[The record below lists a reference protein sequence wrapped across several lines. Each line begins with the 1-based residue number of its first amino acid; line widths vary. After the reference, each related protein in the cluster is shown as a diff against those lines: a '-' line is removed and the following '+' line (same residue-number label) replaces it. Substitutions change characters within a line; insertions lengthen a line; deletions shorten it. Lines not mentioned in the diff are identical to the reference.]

1 MVLMDRKTIAVVGGG
16 SAGFT
21 AARAAA
27 RSGAR
32 VVLFLGD
39 NAEQASLCVNQG
51 CMPSK
56 AMFEPIDA
64 MHHAKAHG
72 WLRVEPR
79 RPEAYLAQI
88 VAWKD
93 REIARFRAYR
103 QAAIERKD
111 SEDFRVVRHN
121 AHFVDANTLEA
132 NGERIVADRVILAT
146 GSTPI
151 LPPIEGLA
159 ELRDQIWGN
168 EEILANTIL
177 PDSLIVIGGG
187 AIALEFAQ
195 RYARLGCAVTLVVR
209 SRILSGFPAP
219 FGARIAEIYEREGI
233 RVLLGARLSRIT
245 RDTCGWYVVQT
256 EGAGGGEPVTGERV
270 LLAVGRKPALDSLNL
285 EAAGIERNDRGEL
298 DVTEQMRVAGHDH
311 IFAAGDVV
319 GRRLVV
325 HLAHIEG
332 GIAANNAV
340 NDGCESWPRRANI
353 QVVFS
358 DPEFAFAGISADKA
372 EAAGHTVITRSKR
385 SRLVGK
391 LHLAGD
397 DLGFGEF
404 MADTDTH
411 RLLGAG
417 LLCKDAGEL
426 IHLPAYA
433 IEHEHTVHEAALAE
447 YYHPTKMEIVSGII
461 DRLCKDLGQMP
472 PRRARV

>member
-1 MVLMDRKTIAVVGGG
+1 MEQKTVAVLGGG

-21 AARAAA
+21 AARTAAKL
-27 RSGAR
+27 GAR
-32 VVLFLGD
+32 VILFLGD
-39 NAEQASLCVNQG
+39 NADQASLCVNRG

-56 AMFEPIDA
+56 AMFEAIDA

-72 WLRVEPR
+72 WLRVEPL

-93 REIARFRAYR
+93 REIARFRAFR
-103 QAAIERKD
+103 QAAIRRREA
-111 SEDFRVVRHN
+111 EDFRAIRHN
-121 AHFVDANTLEA
+121 ARFVDPHTLEA
-132 NGERIVADRVILAT
+132 AGERYVADRIILAT
-146 GSTPI
+146 GSAPAV
-151 LPPIEGLA
+151 PPFDGLA
-159 ELRDQIWGN
+159 EVRDQIWTS
-168 EEILANTIL
+168 EEILTNTVL
-177 PDSLIVIGGG
+177 PESLIVIGGG

-209 SRILSGFPAP
+209 SRILSGFPAR
-219 FGARIAEIYEREGI
+219 FGSRIAEIYERESV
-233 RVLLGARLSRIT
+233 RVLLGSRVTRIS
-245 RDTCGWYVVQT
+245 RDTHGWFVVHT
-256 EGAGGGEPVTGERV
+256 EGADGSEPLIGQRV
-270 LLAVGRKPALDSLNL
+270 LMAVGRKPLLDSMNL
-285 EAAGIERNDRGEL
+285 EAAGIERNGEGEL
-298 DVTEQMRVAGHDH
+298 DVTEQMRLRGHDH

-332 GIAANNAV
+332 GIAATNAV
-340 NDGCESWPRRANI
+340 EDGCESWPRRANI

-358 DPEFAFAGISADKA
+358 DPEFAYAGIGAEQA
-372 EAAGHTVITRSKR
+372 EAKGHRVITRSQE

-404 MADTDTH
+404 VADTETH

-417 LLCKDAGEL
+417 LLCRDAGEL
-426 IHLPAYA
+426 IHLPAYL
-433 IEHEHTVHEAALAE
+433 IEHEHTVHEGALAE

-461 DRLCKDLGQMP
+461 DSLCEDLGQIP
-472 PRRARV
+472 PRRASV